1 VVWTLINFRYQLF
14 MHGKI
19 FNGDSSRRPGNR
31 RLTELDAL
39 RGIGAISVVL
49 FHLTTRFP
57 QMFPDADHVPVTFW
71 AGEYRVL
78 LFFALSGFAI
88 FFTLDRIETVMDFA
102 VNRFARL
109 FPAYWATLPLV
120 LAFVWMG
127 DVDRLQIP
135 AVAELANITMLQGF
149 LYLPAIDGAYWTLTV
164 ELGFY
169 ASMLG
174 LWLLLGRKLDRLEP
188 MLLPWLGL
196 KILMYVWQ
204 GMPSRIAMV
213 LTLQFLPY
221 FVIGMLYYRIW
232 AGQRSWQQQAPY
244 FAAALGVLAVTE
256 MRDMLV
262 VGFLLVGLFGLVL
275 AGVLRFI
282 AVRPLLWFGAISY
295 PLYLVHENI
304 GFVILLK
311 AQAAGLD
318 HWSALALALA
328 IIVPLATVLHYGVE
342 MPAGRWIVARWS
354 AHRRARAAEARADP
368 VPAIKNS

>member
-1 VVWTLINFRYQLF
+1 LVVWTLINFRYQPP

-19 FNGDSSRRPGNR
+19 SNGDSSRRSGQP
-31 RLTELDAL
+31 TVDELDAL

-275 AGVLRFI
+275 GGCV
-282 AVRPLLWFGAISY
+282 AVHCGSPAA
-295 PLYLVHENI
+295 LVRGNQ
-304 GFVILLK
+304 L
-311 AQAAGLD
+311 
-318 HWSALALALA
+318 SALSGARKYRLRDSAKSAGCGAGSLVGAGAGAGDHSAACHGIALWGGDAC
-328 IIVPLATVLHYGVE
+328 GQ
-342 MPAGRWIVARWS
+342 MD
-354 AHRRARAAEARADP
+354 RRAVERASASAGCRGQG
-368 VPAIKNS
+368 